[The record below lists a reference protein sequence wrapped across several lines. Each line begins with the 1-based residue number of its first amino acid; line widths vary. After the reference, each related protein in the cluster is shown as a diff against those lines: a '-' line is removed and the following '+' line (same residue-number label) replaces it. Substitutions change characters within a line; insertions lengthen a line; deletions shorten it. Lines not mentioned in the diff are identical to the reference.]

1 MKIFNTKRITIF
13 ILVLVVIIFIA
24 YYLIIKNKKN
34 VSLIDNKTKV
44 HSVKDNNYTVN
55 VYKNKRT
62 INKLNSVE
70 LGDPDVKK
78 HKLEI
83 KNLINDNKNED
94 EFKITNIKI
103 YNKMEEEKNTYFL
116 NETLYVI
123 FDYELPNGIYFFKIL
138 VDIDSK
144 NNNRDAKFT
153 KLVTKRK
160 GSGTSKES
168 PLGFEIFD
176 TNDHS
181 PVTIKKIK
189 IIVYSAGEYE
199 LPVHVSVKNVNITLI
214 SKFNNNLNKNK
225 NNNVNLSNNEP
236 VGNNNSLNN
245 IVPNSNNNSR
255 LINNKKLIKPISGEK
270 SINKILFNTNLSVAD
285 GAQELIDQDE
295 DDCQKLSNELSRIG
309 VLDNSDKVLTL
320 LEPLLPRLEK
330 CAQRGLSNAQEY
342 IDLYYTNLENK
353 QLAEINRNG
362 KMKISNYEILSDN
375 KKNNVKKH
383 FFNKHF
389 NSNLPDLETNNKKNE
404 LENELSQSG
413 NLINFSLS
421 KNNNTSMDLSN
432 GKAVQITGSSY
443 TLNE

>member
-1 MKIFNTKRITIF
+1 MKNFNTKRIVI
-13 ILVLVVIIFIA
+13 IVLVLVVVISLI
-24 YYLIIKNKKN
+24 YYLITIKNKN
-34 VSLIDNKTKV
+34 VV
-44 HSVKDNNYTVN
+44 VDNNKIKVQSIKDSNYSIN
-55 VYKNKRT
+55 VYKNKRS

-83 KNLINDNKNED
+83 KNLINANNNTEK
-94 EFKITNIKI
+94 FKITNIKI
-103 YNKMEEEKNTYFL
+103 YNKSEEEKNTYFL

-144 NNNRDAKFT
+144 NNNREAKFT

-199 LPVHVSVKNVNITLI
+199 LPVFVSVKNVNITLI
-214 SKFNNNLNKNK
+214 SKFNNNLNKNNK
-225 NNNVNLSNNEP
+225 LNLSNNEP

-245 IVPNSNNNSR
+245 IVSNSNNNSR

-309 VLDNSDKVLTL
+309 VLDNSDKVLNL

-330 CAQRGLSNAQEY
+330 CAMRGLSNAQEY
-342 IDLYYTNLENK
+342 IDLYYSNLENK

-362 KMKISNYEILSDN
+362 KIKISDFEIVSD
-375 KKNNVKKH
+375 KKTNNVKKYL
-383 FFNKHF
+383 FNKKSH
-389 NSNLPDLETNNKKNE
+389 SNLSDLETNNKKNE

-421 KNNNTSMDLSN
+421 KNNNTSMDLSDGN
-432 GKAVQITGSSY
+432 AIEITGNLY
-443 TLNE
+443 TLN